1 MPDFAADAERS
12 RPHKTALRG
21 RLLAVRQARI
31 DHERRAAAAEIEQ
44 TLQAL
49 VREIR
54 PSTVAAY
61 VPVGSEPGGDL
72 PSVLS
77 PFARVLLPALLPNG
91 DLDWVAYRG
100 DLRPG
105 PRGLLEPPGPRLGVD
120 AITQAELVI
129 VPALAVDRAGFRLGR
144 GGGSYDRVLQRL
156 AAAGPE
162 APADLLRPAR
172 PMVVALLFD
181 GELVESVPA
190 EPHDRRVHAV
200 ITPSGGLARIT
211 PSGGAA
217 LSPGPEWTN

>member
-12 RPHKTALRG
+12 RPLKTALRG
-21 RLLAVRQARI
+21 RLLAARQSRTDA
-31 DHERRAAAAEIEQ
+31 ERHSAAAEIEKA
-44 TLQAL
+44 LQAL

-77 PFARVLLPALLPNG
+77 PFARVLLPALLPDG
-91 DLDWVAYRG
+91 DLDWVTYRG

-105 PRGLLEPPGPRLGVD
+105 PRGLLEPPGRRLGVD

-144 GGGSYDRVLQRL
+144 GGGSYDRVLHRL

-162 APADLLRPAR
+162 VPAHPLRPAR
-172 PMVVALLFD
+172 PMVAALLFD

-190 EPHDRRVHAV
+190 EPHDRPVHAV
-200 ITPSGGLARIT
+200 ITPSGGLAHIT
-211 PSGGAA
+211 
-217 LSPGPEWTN
+217 L